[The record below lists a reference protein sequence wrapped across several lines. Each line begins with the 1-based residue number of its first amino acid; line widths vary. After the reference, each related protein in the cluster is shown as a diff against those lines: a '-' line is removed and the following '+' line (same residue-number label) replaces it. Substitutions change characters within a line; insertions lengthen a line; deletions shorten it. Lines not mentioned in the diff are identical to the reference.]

1 VALPPDDEL
10 ARRAE
15 VRALALLTRS
25 LADATRAERRAAAR
39 LGRLVADEAGR
50 DLLLDL
56 TDRVVRI
63 RDPDRSART
72 LAHVV
77 GRGVPRS
84 LGPTD
89 RLGLHALQRLAPVA
103 PRLVRR
109 LVDWRVAG
117 DVAGVILPFD
127 DPGFRVY
134 VRRRAAA
141 GFDVNVNVL
150 GEAIL
155 GDREAARRLDAVL
168 DRVRRPDVTHVSVKI
183 SAICA
188 NLDVLAEDDSV
199 ERISDRLAEL
209 YRAARAASVFVTLD
223 MEEYRDL
230 ELSLRAFT
238 ETLDRPEFRDL
249 EAGIVLQAYLPDS
262 HDALSRLCDW
272 AGARRAAGGAG
283 IRVRLVKGA
292 NLGTETVEAELHGW
306 PSAPY
311 PTKADVD
318 ASLKAMLEAALAR
331 DAPGALRLGVASHNL
346 FEVAWALEVRDALGA
361 RDRVEIEMLEGMA
374 PPQARAVRDDSGG
387 LLLYAPVVR
396 AAERDASIAYLSRR
410 LDENSGPENFLR
422 TLFGLTP
429 RSPAWEAERARFR
442 AAVAERRSVST
453 ASRRTQDR
461 TAPVPP
467 FPADGSFANTPDT
480 DFTVAVNRRWIER
493 CLAAPGIDDSRWGSA
508 PGPGVVD
515 SGTAV
520 DGLVAR
526 ALRAQ
531 AQWRETSWQ
540 RRRDVL
546 AAIAHRMASER
557 GRTVAAMAR
566 TTGKTVREGD
576 PEVSEAV
583 DFACWAAAL
592 TRDHEAAERAGA
604 RWEPHRLVVVAGPW
618 NFPYAIPA
626 SGALHAIAGGAAVLV
641 KPAPEARAVGA
652 LLVDHVRAAGE
663 AAGLPEGLVQLAATP
678 DDDIGQHLVTHPDA
692 DLVVLTGSLDTA
704 RLFLSWRPSL
714 PLVAETSGKNAV
726 VVTAAADV
734 DQAIKDLVR
743 SAFGHAGQKCSA
755 ASLAIVE
762 ASLYDD
768 PAFHERVAD
777 ATRSLPVGEATD
789 LRSVVGPLIGPPR
802 GPLERALTTLEP
814 GESWLVEP
822 RHLGGTRWSPGVRRD
837 VAPGSWFHLTE
848 CFGPVL
854 GVMRARDLDHAIELQ
869 NAPAYGLTGGIQSLD
884 PVEVDRW
891 LARAEVGNAYVNRHI
906 TGAIVR
912 RQPFGGWKGSSV
924 GPGWKPG
931 GPHHLSL
938 YGTWTAGSL
947 PPGVDDFEAAWAEL
961 SRPHDATGLAAER
974 NEWRHRRLDRVVAR
988 VATADDPQLALLRAA
1003 SRVTGV
1009 PLAVSI
1015 LGEEPEDVLAR
1026 RLAAGPRPGGTVR
1039 LRLLAPASDA
1049 LLAAAHAAG
1058 VAVDRAPVVGLGRL
1072 ELPRWVREQA
1082 VSITTH
1088 RHGRLLRRT

>member
-15 VRALALLTRS
+15 VRALALLARS
-25 LADATRAERRAAAR
+25 LADATPAERRTAAR
-39 LGRLVADEAGR
+39 LGRLVVDEAGR

-63 RDPDRSART
+63 RDPRRSAET
-72 LAHVV
+72 LAHLVA
-77 GRGVPRS
+77 RGVPGS
-84 LGPTD
+84 LGAVD
-89 RLGLHALQRLAPVA
+89 RLGLHVLRRLAPAA

-134 VRRRAAA
+134 VRRRTAE
-141 GFDVNVNVL
+141 GFRVNVNVL

-155 GDREAARRLDAVL
+155 GDGEADRRLAAVL

-188 NLDVLAEDDSV
+188 NLDVLAEDHSV
-199 ERISDRLAEL
+199 ARICDRLAEL
-209 YRAARAASVFVTLD
+209 YRAARDARVFVTLD
-223 MEEYRDL
+223 MEEHRDL

-238 ETLDRPEFRDL
+238 GTLDRPEFQDL

-262 HDALSRLCDW
+262 HTALRELCEW
-272 AGARRAAGGAG
+272 ANARRAGGGAG
-283 IRVRLVKGA
+283 IRIRLVKGA
-292 NLGTETVEAELHGW
+292 NLAMETVEAELHGW
-306 PSAPY
+306 PGAPY

-318 ASLKAMLEAALAR
+318 ASLKAMLEAALACG
-331 DAPGALRLGVASHNL
+331 APGAVRLGVASHNL

-361 RDRVEIEMLEGMA
+361 TDRVEIEMLEGMA
-374 PPQARAVRDDSGG
+374 PPQARAVRADAGG

-396 AAERDASIAYLSRR
+396 SRERDASIAYLSRR

-422 TLFGLTP
+422 SLFHLAPG
-429 RSPAWEAERARFR
+429 SPVWEAERARFR
-442 AAVAERRSVST
+442 ESVRDRRSVST

-480 DFTVAVNRRWIER
+480 DFTVAANRRWIES
-493 CLAAPGIDDSRWGSA
+493 CLAAPPPA
-508 PGPGVVD
+508 EPVLVETAAEVD
-515 SGTAV
+515 A
-520 DGLVAR
+520 LVER
-526 ALRAQ
+526 ALAAQ
-531 AQWRETSWQ
+531 ARWRGTSWAE
-540 RRRDVL
+540 RREVL
-546 AAIAHRMASER
+546 AAIAHRMACER
-557 GRTVAAMAR
+557 GRTIAAMAR

-583 DFACWAAAL
+583 DFARWAGAL
-592 TRDHEAAERAGA
+592 TCDHEAAERAGA

-626 SGALHAIAGGAAVLV
+626 SGALHAIAAGAAVLV
-641 KPAPEARAVGA
+641 KPAPEARAVAA
-652 LLVDHVRAAGE
+652 LLVDQLRAAGE
-663 AAGLPEGLVQLAATP
+663 AAGLRAGLVQLAPTR
-678 DDDIGQHLVTHPDA
+678 DDDVGRHLVTHEA
-692 DLVVLTGSLDTA
+692 AGLLVLTGSLDTA
-704 RLFLSWRPSL
+704 RLFQSWRPDL
-714 PLVAETSGKNAV
+714 PLVAETSGKNAM

-802 GPLERALTTLEP
+802 GPLARALTTLEP

-854 GVMRARDLDHAIELQ
+854 GLLRARDLDHAIELQ

-884 PVEVDRW
+884 PVEVERW
-891 LARAEVGNAYVNRHI
+891 LARVEVGNAYVNRHV
-906 TGAIVR
+906 TGAVVR
-912 RQPFGGWKGSSV
+912 RQPFGGWKDSSV

-931 GPHHLSL
+931 GPHHLGL

-947 PPGVDDFEAAWAEL
+947 PPGTDDLAAAWARL
-961 SRPHDATGLAAER
+961 SRPHDATGLASER
-974 NEWRHRRLDRVVAR
+974 NELRHHRLDRVVAR
-988 VATADDPQLALLRAA
+988 VATADDPQVGLLRAA

-1009 PLAVSI
+1009 PLDLSV
-1015 LGEEPEDVLAR
+1015 LGEEPEDALAGRLGGLPGR
-1026 RLAAGPRPGGTVR
+1026 RGAVR

-1072 ELPRWVREQA
+1072 ELPRWCREQA
-1082 VSITTH
+1082 VSVTRH
-1088 RHGRLLRRT
+1088 RHGRLLRE

>member
-1 VALPPDDEL
+1 MALPSDDEL
-10 ARRAE
+10 VRRAQA
-15 VRALALLTRS
+15 RALALLTRS
-25 LADATRAERRAAAR
+25 LADTAPAERRAAAR

-63 RDPDRSART
+63 RDPRRSAGT
-72 LAHVV
+72 LAHLVA
-77 GRGVPRS
+77 RGLPPS
-84 LGPTD
+84 LGPVD
-89 RLGLHALQRLAPVA
+89 RLGLRVLRRLAPVA

-127 DPGFRVY
+127 DPGFRAY
-134 VRRRAAA
+134 VRRRTAE
-141 GFDVNVNVL
+141 GFRVNVNVL

-155 GDREAARRLDAVL
+155 GDGEAARRLAAVL

-188 NLDVLAEDDSV
+188 NLDVLAEEDSV
-199 ERISDRLAEL
+199 ARICDRLAEL
-209 YRAARAASVFVTLD
+209 YRAARDAGVFVTLD

-238 ETLDRPEFRDL
+238 ATLDRPEFAGL

-262 HDALSRLCDW
+262 HAALHRLCGW
-272 AGARRAAGGAG
+272 ANARRARGGAG

-292 NLGTETVEAELHGW
+292 NLAMETVEAELHGW
-306 PSAPY
+306 PCAPY
-311 PTKADVD
+311 PAKADVD
-318 ASLKAMLEAALAR
+318 ASLKALLEAALVHGEPA
-331 DAPGALRLGVASHNL
+331 AVRLGVASHNL
-346 FEVAWALEVRDALGA
+346 FEVGWALTVRDALGA
-361 RDRVEIEMLEGMA
+361 ADRVEIEMLEGMA
-374 PPQARAVRDDSGG
+374 PPQARAVRDDAGG

-396 AAERDASIAYLSRR
+396 ARERDASIAYLSRR

-422 TLFGLTP
+422 SLFALTP
-429 RSPAWEAERARFR
+429 GSPAWEAERARFR
-442 AAVAERRSVST
+442 ASAAARRTVAT
-453 ASRRTQDR
+453 ASRRSQDR

-467 FPADGSFANTPDT
+467 FPADGSFANVADT
-480 DFTVAVNRRWIER
+480 DFTVAANRRWIES
-493 CLAAPGIDDSRWGSA
+493 CLALPPPAEPTLLRSVAGIDA
-508 PGPGVVD
+508 
-515 SGTAV
+515 
-520 DGLVAR
+520 LVTRAR
-526 ALRAQ
+526 HAQ
-531 AQWRETSWQ
+531 AAWRGTSWSQ
-540 RRRDVL
+540 RREVL
-546 AAIAHRMASER
+546 AAVAHRMESER
-557 GRTVAAMAR
+557 GRTVAAMAA

-583 DFACWAAAL
+583 DFARWAAAL

-626 SGALHAIAGGAAVLV
+626 SGVLHAVAAGAAVLL
-641 KPAPEARAVGA
+641 KPAPEARAVAA
-652 LLVDHVRAAGE
+652 LLVEQVRAAGE
-663 AAGLPEGLVQLAATP
+663 AAGMPAGLVQLAPTP
-678 DDDIGQHLVTHPDA
+678 DDEVGRHLVTHEA
-692 DLVVLTGSLDTA
+692 VGLVVLTGSLDTA
-704 RLFLSWRPSL
+704 RLFLSWRPDL
-714 PLVAETSGKNAV
+714 PLVAETSGKNAMV
-726 VVTAAADV
+726 ITAAADV

-755 ASLAIVE
+755 ASLAVVE

-777 ATRSLPVGEATD
+777 ATRSLPVGEASD
-789 LRSVVGPLIGPPR
+789 LRSVVGPLVGPPR
-802 GPLERALTTLEP
+802 GPLERALTRLEP

-822 RHLGGTRWSPGVRRD
+822 RHLGGHRWSPGVRRD

-854 GVMRARDLDHAIELQ
+854 GLLRARDLDHAIELQ

-891 LARAEVGNAYVNRHI
+891 LARVEVGNAYVNRHV

-912 RQPFGGWKGSSV
+912 RQPFGGWKDSSV

-931 GPHHLSL
+931 GPHHLGL
-938 YGTWTAGSL
+938 YGTWRAGWL
-947 PPGVDDFEAAWAEL
+947 PPGSDDFAAAWAEL
-961 SRPHDATGLAAER
+961 SRPHDATGLVSER
-974 NEWRHRRLDRVVAR
+974 NELRHRPLDRVVAR
-988 VATADDPQLALLRAA
+988 VATTDDPQVALLRAA
-1003 SRVTGV
+1003 SRATGV
-1009 PLAVSI
+1009 PLELSV
-1015 LGEEPEDVLAR
+1015 LGEEAEDALAG
-1026 RLAAGPRPGGTVR
+1026 RLASVTGRRGATR

-1049 LLAAAHAAG
+1049 LLSAAHAAG
-1058 VAVDRAPVVGLGRL
+1058 VAVDRAPVVRLGRV

-1082 VSITTH
+1082 VSITRH
-1088 RHGRLLRRT
+1088 RHGRLLRGRDQT